1 MPVFSYLEI
10 NHLTDAST
18 EDHIITNTELF
29 YLDYKLL
36 TGLLQ
41 CSELGDLV
49 KLIDPTIVND
59 PNKVKLFSSESS
71 LLSLSQI

>member
-1 MPVFSYLEI
+1 MFSYLEI